1 MRAGFVHRAL
11 IQSITPRAQHVHR
24 VINMRAHMYVYAMR
38 SARIYP
44 RIYTRMYMYEYSQ
57 FIYNAV
63 QSVAAGNT
71 TIHIIMLD
79 AMRVEVACVS
89 LLSLHIAYR
98 LYYSLHYRTKLLN

>member
-44 RIYTRMYMYEYSQ
+44 RIYMYETLQPTQ

-89 LLSLHIAYR
+89 
-98 LYYSLHYRTKLLN
+98 YYHST